1 MPFDNPHIAYAQ
13 LASELMTRVQNN
25 STKTLLRQI
34 TKDGALRTEKLPK
47 LVEALC
53 TEGTDAYLGLYA
65 YLSSTPDTLEK
76 FGDAQ
81 QLLKDKNF
89 LHTKKAELL
98 NKIDSVLLSLLV
110 NEVQPNERLGEGWGE
125 GITHLHNLLTTLET
139 DNRQLPLDELTD
151 ALLAIDEELFL
162 PIVSIVGG
170 ADIIDPSG
178 RLLSRYDLIDIARR
192 KAAEDAVKQQIKHS
206 S

>member
-1 MPFDNPHIAYAQ
+1 MLTTPYQRATADQYGDSYPDMPFDNPHIAYAQ

-34 TKDGALRTEKLPK
+34 TKDGALRNEKLPK

-53 TEGTDAYLGLYA
+53 TEGTDAYLGLYT

-76 FGDAQ
+76 FGELQ

-89 LHTKKAELL
+89 LHTKKAEMLT
-98 NKIDSVLLSLLV
+98 KIESVLPTL
-110 NEVQPNERLGEGWGE
+110 PLGEGRGE
-125 GITHLHNLLTTLET
+125 GNDSTPHSEQTLRDLLTTLET

-151 ALLAIDEELFL
+151 ALLAIDEDLFL
-162 PIVSIVGG
+162 SIVTIVGG
-170 ADIIDPSG
+170 ADILDPS
-178 RLLSRYDLIDIARR
+178 
-192 KAAEDAVKQQIKHS
+192 
-206 S
+206 